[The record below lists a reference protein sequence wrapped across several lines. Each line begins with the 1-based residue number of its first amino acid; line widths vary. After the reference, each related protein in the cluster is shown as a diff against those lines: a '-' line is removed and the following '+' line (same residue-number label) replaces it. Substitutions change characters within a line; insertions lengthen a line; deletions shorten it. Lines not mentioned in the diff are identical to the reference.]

1 MKEKVFPKAEVYNF
15 YKKHFLIFVVNIKGD
30 VEITDFKGAT
40 MSEKKYTR
48 DNHVRATPTFIFFDL
63 NGNEVTRYLGATQTD
78 TEFIWLGEYV
88 ANGVYKDMP
97 FIKYKQQRQKEK
109 AK

>member
-15 YKKHFLIFVVNIKGD
+15 YKERFLIFVVNIRGD

-78 TEFIWLGEYV
+78 T
-88 ANGVYKDMP
+88 
-97 FIKYKQQRQKEK
+97 
-109 AK
+109 